1 MIELAPHTAVMIYLG
16 LTILA
21 MLSIWLTSHFRLRK
35 KNVVISK
42 QKLVACEYCSQVY
55 LSAIEKRVSKC
66 PVCSSFNESEDV
78 AK

>member
-21 MLSIWLTSHFRLRK
+21 MLSIWLASHFRLRK
-35 KNVVISK
+35 KSVVTSK
-42 QKLVACEYCSQVY
+42 QKLVTCEYCSQVY
-55 LSAIEKRVSKC
+55 LAAIEKRISKC
-66 PVCSSFNESEDV
+66 PICTSYNESEDI